1 MITAAQ
7 ATQYIS
13 DTVGAS
19 IPGFIVD
26 AAVARVAVIEPDLIA
41 AYDASTVVMIEA
53 MAVTI
58 IACAGAP
65 RRIQSQGA
73 PSGASRSF
81 TNDAKAL
88 SALRKSLSALDS
100 ARIAASLTGPDP
112 AAASFFMVTGDEYP
126 RRSIAPTPP
135 PPPPITG
142 DYVLADYVLADYF
155 ATA

>member
-7 ATQYIS
+7 ATQYIG

-19 IPGFIVD
+19 IPAFIVD
-26 AAVARVAVIEPDLIA
+26 AAVARVAAIETDLLL

-88 SALRKSLSALDS
+88 SQLRRALSALDS
-100 ARIAASLTGPDP
+100 ASITSGLVGVDQEAAS
-112 AAASFFMVTGDEYP
+112 SFFMVAE
-126 RRSIAPTPP
+126 
-135 PPPPITG
+135 
-142 DYVLADYVLADYF
+142 
-155 ATA
+155 